1 MTDRFDLQAHLRN
14 VYAKYPAA
22 QRQPIIGITGNYE
35 DLTCKL
41 GQGYYKSVVAA
52 GGVPIVIPPVADTN
66 TLVNTLDHI
75 DALILSGGGDFN
87 PLYGGEEPSNRL
99 HDINSERDLPE
110 LMLTQMAYN
119 RQMPILGICRGIQTL
134 AMALGG
140 RVWQDINEKTVTKH
154 SQEAARR
161 GHSLSE
167 HRGRFAPLSDV
178 PRGQDVCQQFPS
190 SGRARNGT
198 KVPRYCQVA
207 RQHHRGYGE

>member
-1 MTDRFDLQAHLRN
+1 MTDRFDLQTHLRN
-14 VYAKYPAA
+14 VYAQYPAA
-22 QRQPIIGITGNYE
+22 KRQPIIGITGNYE

-110 LMLTQMAYN
+110 LMLTQMA
-119 RQMPILGICRGIQTL
+119 
-134 AMALGG
+134 
-140 RVWQDINEKTVTKH
+140 
-154 SQEAARR
+154 
-161 GHSLSE
+161 
-167 HRGRFAPLSDV
+167 
-178 PRGQDVCQQFPS
+178 
-190 SGRARNGT
+190 
-198 KVPRYCQVA
+198 
-207 RQHHRGYGE
+207 

>member
-1 MTDRFDLQAHLRN
+1 MTDRFDLQTHLRN
-14 VYAKYPAA
+14 VYAQYPAA
-22 QRQPIIGITGNYE
+22 KRQPIIGITGNYE

-154 SQEAARR
+154 SQQAARSEVT
-161 GHSLSE
+161 HSINIEEDSLL
-167 HRGRFAPLSDV
+167 H
-178 PRGQDVCQQFPS
+178 QM
-190 SGRARNGT
+190 
-198 KVPRYCQVA
+198 Y
-207 RQHHRGYGE
+207 

>member
-75 DALILSGGGDFN
+75 DAL
-87 PLYGGEEPSNRL
+87 
-99 HDINSERDLPE
+99 
-110 LMLTQMAYN
+110 
-119 RQMPILGICRGIQTL
+119 
-134 AMALGG
+134 
-140 RVWQDINEKTVTKH
+140 WW
-154 SQEAARR
+154 
-161 GHSLSE
+161 
-167 HRGRFAPLSDV
+167 
-178 PRGQDVCQQFPS
+178 
-190 SGRARNGT
+190 
-198 KVPRYCQVA
+198 
-207 RQHHRGYGE
+207 